1 MKKAAYRKAFAITA
15 LIVALAL
22 LVVGTVRVQHKVYD
36 ADAEEIGLVAFHNI
50 SYRQL
55 VIDATFGGV
64 ARRAYKLYST
74 YDRAQ
79 PRGKRA
85 CPT

>member
-1 MKKAAYRKAFAITA
+1 MKPPVYPKALAITV

-22 LVVGTVRVQHKVYD
+22 LVVGSVRVVHKVYD
-36 ADAEEIGLVAFHNI
+36 ADAEEIGLVAFHRI
-50 SYRQL
+50 SDRQL

-64 ARRAYKLYST
+64 ARRAEKLYST
-74 YDRAQ
+74 YDRTQ
-79 PRGKRA
+79 PRGKRP